1 MPQLTILEQVDE
13 ATSLARKSFAVGDLV
28 GGIAAIQLAAQLLQL
43 ARISQKVAPHSQGD
57 TGR

>member
-28 GGIAAIQLAAQLLQL
+28 GGIAAVQLAAQLLQL
-43 ARISQKVAPHSQGD
+43 ARISQKVAPHSHGS

>member
-1 MPQLTILEQVDE
+1 LTILEQVDE

-43 ARISQKVAPHSQGD
+43 ARISPHSQGD